1 MCSYITLIVRGEVS
15 GIPAALERRG
25 RKASVIDN
33 PSIRKVLTA
42 DETQFLTTAA
52 HCDCGT
58 VLGARVQEGG
68 VRDIES
74 EVRRL
79 RKKGWSAAK
88 IDRLLR
94 DQQKARE
101 KLGREPIDSFV
112 FWADILNDV
121 LALRGVNGAG
131 LLVHQYSGSIA
142 DEHVSAQRR
151 EIRRGEIEVELP
163 RMREDDLLFV
173 QSR

>member
-1 MCSYITLIVRGEVS
+1 MISISMDSHKRKILYTAGGALLLLLLWQLLSTL
-15 GIPAALERRG
+15 
-25 RKASVIDN
+25 
-33 PSIRKVLTA
+33 
-42 DETQFLTTAA
+42 
-52 HCDCGT
+52 
-58 VLGARVQEGG
+58 GG

-112 FWADILNDV
+112 FWANILNDV

-163 RMREDDLLFV
+163 A
-173 QSR
+173 QAAQ